1 MGERMRRQ
9 ILILCVIILAGLASC
24 GKKAEEPAYP
34 VVTETVD
41 GIKVLIN
48 PDYPRDGR
56 VTYNLVEEV
65 SIGEETGPEEYL
77 LNRPFDLKIDDQG
90 NFYIYD
96 ARDCHILVYDDS
108 GKYVRTIGRK
118 GKGPGEFESLVYFD
132 FLSDG
137 RVFVNDGMNQRISI
151 FDKEGNPLRDF
162 RLEGSYRG
170 MLIDSSDRVYLQK
183 SSQKKEVELT
193 SEFQEMQMITGV
205 YSMDS
210 NGQNMT
216 HLVDIEVETVKMKA
230 MEGGT
235 LWVGGSRDE
244 RFVWALNPMGKL
256 YIGFSKT
263 YQISVLSEDGTVEFR
278 FGREYMPVANEEH
291 EKDPR
296 VPEFYPAFNPNMLID
311 GEGSCWIRQFTPA
324 DFEGYLY
331 DIFNPEGIFIKQAV
345 LSYPLYMFKDG
356 KAYSLLISEFEYPMV
371 KRFSLE
377 EVS

>member
-1 MGERMRRQ
+1 MGERMRKQ
-9 ILILCVIILAGLASC
+9 VLILCVIILVGLASC

-34 VVTETVD
+34 VVTETVN
-41 GIKVLIN
+41 GIKVLTN
-48 PDYPRDGR
+48 PDYPCDGR
-56 VTYNLVEEV
+56 VNYNLVEEV

-77 LNRPFDLKIDDQG
+77 LNRPFDLKIDDRG
-90 NFYIYD
+90 YFYIYD

-108 GKYVRTIGRK
+108 GKYVRTIGGK

-137 RVFVNDGMNQRISI
+137 RLFAHNGMNQRISI

-162 RLEGSYRG
+162 RLEGFYSG
-170 MLIDSSDRVYLQK
+170 VLIDSSDRVYLQK
-183 SSQKKEVELT
+183 SSQKKEVEPT
-193 SEFQEMQMITGV
+193 SEFQEIQMITGV

-210 NGQNMT
+210 DGQNIN
-216 HLVDIEVETVKMKA
+216 HLVDIEVETAKIKA

-235 LWVGGSRDE
+235 LWVGGSIDE

-278 FGREYMPVANEEH
+278 FGREYTPVANEEH
-291 EKDPR
+291 EENLR
-296 VPEFYPAFNPNMLID
+296 VPEFHSAFNPNILID
-311 GEGSCWIRQFTPA
+311 GEGNCWIRQFTPA

-331 DIFNPEGIFIKQAV
+331 DIFDSEGIFIKQAV
-345 LSYPLYMFKDG
+345 LSYPIYMFKDG
-356 KAYSLLISEFEYPMV
+356 KAYSLLRSEFEYPMV
-371 KRFSLE
+371 KRFRLE
-377 EVS
+377 GMD